1 MKMLSFDKMATL
13 EGGGF
18 PAYSRVCKSGL
29 NLLNF
34 AQSRNLGF
42 LVFLAC
48 TIIRAYCP
56 SSCACNVDTTV
67 G

>member
-1 MKMLSFDKMATL
+1 MLSFDKMATL
-13 EGGGF
+13 EGGNG
-18 PAYSRVCKSGL
+18 YNRVCKSGL

-56 SSCACNVDTTV
+56 SSCACNSDSYM
-67 G
+67 

>member
-1 MKMLSFDKMATL
+1 MKPLSFENMAAL
-13 EGGGF
+13 AGGG
-18 PAYSRVCKSGL
+18 PIAYGRVCQSGL

-56 SSCACNVDTTV
+56 TSCACGSDNP

>member
-1 MKMLSFDKMATL
+1 MLSFDKMASL
-13 EGGGF
+13 EGGSTGT
-18 PAYSRVCKSGL
+18 YNRVCKSGL

-56 SSCACNVDTTV
+56 SSCACNSDSYM
-67 G
+67 

>member
-1 MKMLSFDKMATL
+1 MLSLDKMAML
-13 EGGGF
+13 EGGSTGT
-18 PAYSRVCKSGL
+18 YNRVCNSGKR
-29 NLLNF
+29 LLDF

-56 SSCACNVDTTV
+56 SSCACNGDAS
-67 G
+67 

>member
-1 MKMLSFDKMATL
+1 MKTISLDKMASL
-13 EGGGF
+13 EGGA
-18 PAYSRVCKSGL
+18 PPIQNRVCRSGL
-29 NLLNF
+29 NLLDF

-56 SSCACNVDTTV
+56 SSCACNGDAT
-67 G
+67 

>member
-1 MKMLSFDKMATL
+1 MKPLSFENMAAL
-13 EGGGF
+13 EGGVNG
-18 PAYSRVCKSGL
+18 YNRVCKSGM
-29 NLLNF
+29 NLLSF

-56 SSCACNVDTTV
+56 SSCACSSDNPE
-67 G
+67 

>member
-1 MKMLSFDKMATL
+1 MLSLDKMATL
-13 EGGGF
+13 EGGS
-18 PAYSRVCKSGL
+18 PVAYNRVCQSGL

-34 AQSRNLGF
+34 AQCRNLGF

-56 SSCACNVDTTV
+56 SSCACNSDSIK
-67 G
+67 

>member
-1 MKMLSFDKMATL
+1 MKPLSVEKMAAMQ
-13 EGGGF
+13 GGG
-18 PAYSRVCKSGL
+18 PIAYNRVCQSGL
-29 NLLNF
+29 NLLYF
-34 AQSRNLGF
+34 AKCRNLGF

-56 SSCACNVDTTV
+56 TSCACGGDNP

>member
-1 MKMLSFDKMATL
+1 MKMLSLNKMATL
-13 EGGGF
+13 EGGVT
-18 PAYSRVCKSGL
+18 YNRVCNSGL
-29 NLLNF
+29 NLLSF

-56 SSCACNVDTTV
+56 SSCACNSDSIK
-67 G
+67 